1 MKKMNV
7 VEMMHVVIVAFL
19 AVMVGAEMKRKMDVV
34 FVYEDLLDKVYNLFT
49 RTQEKGGEN

>member
-49 RTQEKGGEN
+49 RTQEEGGEN

>member
-1 MKKMNV
+1 MNV

-49 RTQEKGGEN
+49 RTQEEGGEN